1 MISDA
6 QIRALAVF
14 FYFAFQDERLAEL
27 ATVRSVVAIK
37 SRAIT
42 NTEDPIDLQAA
53 IVATTFKVWNEY
65 KKKIR
70 STQSSVSQSGGWIL
84 PHNVDLGPWRQ
95 FRKEAP
101 DEEFL
106 LMIWS
111 QISKFSDE
119 AISRGLGLTIGT
131 VRHRVGRGLKR
142 LGAAIV

>member
-1 MISDA
+1 MIRDA

-27 ATVRSVVAIK
+27 ATVKSVIAIK
-37 SRAIT
+37 AKGSGDAA
-42 NTEDPIDLQAA
+42 DPTDVQTA

-70 STQSSVSQSGGWIL
+70 STQSSVSQTGGWIL
-84 PHNVDLGPWRQ
+84 PHNVDLGPWQQ

-106 LMIWS
+106 VMIWS
-111 QISKFSDE
+111 TISRFSDE
-119 AISRGLGLTIGT
+119 AISRGLGITIGT
-131 VRHRVGRGLKR
+131 VRHRVARGLKR
-142 LGAAIV
+142 LGAALV